1 MKWLKKLM
9 PLIPV
14 DLLKKKKKDYD
25 AKLRNIEGKIPS
37 ITY

>member
-1 MKWLKKLM
+1 MVKKANA
-9 PLIPV
+9 I
-14 DLLKKKKKDYD
+14 DTSGFIKKKKKKDYD

>member
-1 MKWLKKLM
+1 M

-14 DLLKKKKKDYD
+14 DLLKKKKDYD

>member
-1 MKWLKKLM
+1 M

-14 DLLKKKKKDYD
+14 DLLKKKDD